1 MKNSIIRSTL
11 VATALLLSTNLALA
25 VDVTVKTPD
34 VKGDAKATV
43 EKAKSGAKATADK
56 TKLATTGAKAAVVD
70 TKAGAKAAVTDTK
83 AGAKAVVTDT
93 KAGAKAAV
101 TDTKA
106 GAKAVVV
113 NSKAAAVSVKPG
125 VVDIN
130 TATAAELKAIPGVGD
145 TYATKI
151 IANRPYANKTQLKT
165 RNVVP
170 APVYEAIKNQVV
182 AKQAVQTKKK

>member
-43 EKAKSGAKATADK
+43 EKAKSGAKA
-56 TKLATTGAKAAVVD
+56 AVVD

-106 GAKAVVV
+106 GAKAAVV
-113 NSKAAAVSVKPG
+113 NSKAAAVSVKSG

-182 AKQAVQTKKK
+182 AKQAAQTKKK